1 VALDDDLPADVEPQ
15 AGALADRLGGVEG
28 LQDVGGGLGDAGAVV
43 ADLDQ
48 DPVAVAGGARG
59 QPAGAVH
66 AGRTRCPAVHLG
78 WLVVDRGSTKPS
90 VMRDRRSAGF
100 DRCLPEG
107 YHLRGR
113 SAVRSAHLDKEDT
126 VIVADVSFGDIFWS
140 VLWFFFLFIWI
151 MILFHVLTDLFRDH
165 SVSGV
170 TKTLWVLFLVFLPF
184 LAVFVY
190 LIVRGKGMGE
200 RAAAQRQQAQQEFA
214 GYVRNVAA
222 TSETTPTEQIAK
234 AKELLDAGAIDQSE
248 FERLKA
254 KALA

>member
-1 VALDDDLPADVEPQ
+1 
-15 AGALADRLGGVEG
+15 
-28 LQDVGGGLGDAGAVV
+28 
-43 ADLDQ
+43 
-48 DPVAVAGGARG
+48 
-59 QPAGAVH
+59 
-66 AGRTRCPAVHLG
+66 
-78 WLVVDRGSTKPS
+78 
-90 VMRDRRSAGF
+90 M
-100 DRCLPEG
+100 
-107 YHLRGR
+107 
-113 SAVRSAHLDKEDT
+113 
-126 VIVADVSFGDIFWS
+126 IVADVSFGDIFWS

-151 MILFHVLTDLFRDH
+151 MVLFHVLTDLFRDH

-170 TKTLWVLFLVFLPF
+170 EKTLWVLFLVFLPF
-184 LAVFVY
+184 LAVFIY

-234 AKELLDAGAIDQSE
+234 AKELLDTGAIDQSE